1 MFAMENEVQVFF
13 KDFMKTNQKI
23 AKHIPET
30 VKTFMAMHEKITA
43 PGALDKKHKELIAV
57 GIAVATHCPACI
69 YLHTQTAVQ
78 AGAGAQEI
86 LEAASVG
93 VLMGGGPAFA
103 HIPEILKTFDALGVK
118 Y

>member
-1 MFAMENEVQVFF
+1 MENEVQVFF
-13 KDFMKTNQKI
+13 KDFMKANQKI

-30 VKTFMAMHEKITA
+30 VKTFMSLHEKTTE
-43 PGALDKKHKELIAV
+43 PGALDKKQKELIAV

-69 YLHTQTAVQ
+69 YLHTQASVQ
-78 AGAGAQEI
+78 AGATAKEI

>member
-1 MFAMENEVQVFF
+1 MDNEVQVFF
-13 KDFMKTNQKI
+13 KDFMKANQKI

-30 VKTFMAMHEKITA
+30 VKTFMSLHEKTTEA
-43 PGALDKKHKELIAV
+43 GALDKKHKELLAL
-57 GIAVATHCPACI
+57 GIAVATHCTPCI
-69 YLHTQTAVQ
+69 YLHTQAAVQ
-78 AGAGAQEI
+78 AGATVPEI
-86 LEAASVG
+86 LETASVA

>member
-1 MFAMENEVQVFF
+1 MEHDVQIFF
-13 KDFMKTNQKI
+13 KDFMQANQKI
-23 AKHIPET
+23 SGHIPET
-30 VKTFMAMHEKITA
+30 SQAFMALHGKITA
-43 PGALDKKHKELIAV
+43 PGALDTKQKELIAI
-57 GIAVATHCPACI
+57 GIAIATHCSPCI
-69 YLHTQTAVQ
+69 YLHTQAAVQ
-78 AGAGAQEI
+78 AGAGAKEI